1 MEQKLRLFLFTKIST
16 FILLSWICYFFNDIN
31 CLNKNLDEK
40 WNLCRKLN
48 IRIYRILAKYK
59 HYKDSSNSNQKEE
72 MQISEVKKEENIYNN
87 KKGTNGKHKKS
98 CRNSLYN
105 GKYGKNIEKNI
116 SGIPKTKKY
125 SIFEKKIFKELY
137 YEDYVKNIKSI
148 EYEEYK
154 KLARRKR
161 RIRIALLLLF
171 FMVLAIPILD
181 ISLEK
186 ITEGG
191 LLGLLHLLYPTGN
204 DTNPLSGIEGHLDS
218 LLSQGT
224 WNILGKICASTTFI
238 YGVPFLIFVVIFI
251 LGMVYYY
258 KKVIKYENTKFRK
271 KLNLK

>member
-1 MEQKLRLFLFTKIST
+1 
-16 FILLSWICYFFNDIN
+16 
-31 CLNKNLDEK
+31 
-40 WNLCRKLN
+40 
-48 IRIYRILAKYK
+48 
-59 HYKDSSNSNQKEE
+59 

-191 LLGLLHLLYPTGN
+191 LLGLLHLLYPTGT